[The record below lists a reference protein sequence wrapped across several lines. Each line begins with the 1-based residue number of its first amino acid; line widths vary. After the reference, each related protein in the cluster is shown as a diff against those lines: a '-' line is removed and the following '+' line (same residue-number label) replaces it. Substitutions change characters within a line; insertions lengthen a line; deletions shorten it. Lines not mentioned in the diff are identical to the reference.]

1 MPIKS
6 IRVGLSFIPNKLAR
20 LRQFG
25 KEHHMRSNRG
35 SLKDATICTKI
46 IDFILELRWDP
57 DVQRYLKSNGGTLL
71 DLILRAV
78 KKYIA
83 ND

>member
-25 KEHHMRSNRG
+25 EEHQMRSNRG
-35 SLKDATICTKI
+35 GLKDATICPKI
-46 IDFILELRWDP
+46 VGFILELRWNP
-57 DVQRYLKSNGGTLL
+57 DV
-71 DLILRAV
+71 
-78 KKYIA
+78 
-83 ND
+83 